1 MKNSDKL
8 SAVNKKRWAT
18 YAVAGVAALVSGADT
33 AESQI
38 THVVVGANWTFGD
51 DFYFALDGNA
61 ALDFYHPGSVALLGV
76 FNNGAQYGNI
86 FGFSAGGYS
95 YASNLASGVNLSTQN
110 ALPGAFATL
119 AYNGGYANSQFV
131 NTSGII
137 GFSFDGG
144 NGTQFGWARL
154 TALGDAPVNSYTIE
168 ESAFADVGT
177 AIAAGQIAAVPE
189 PSSLGLLALGALG
202 VLANRR
208 RKTALAS

>member
-38 THVVVGANWTFGD
+38 THVVVGANWTFDD

-76 FNNGAQYGNI
+76 FNNGARYGNI
-86 FGFSAGGYS
+86 FGFTAGPYS

-110 ALPGAFATL
+110 ALPGTFGTL
-119 AYNGGYANSQFV
+119 AYNGGYTNSQFV

-168 ESAFADVGT
+168 EYAFADVGT
-177 AIAAGQIAAVPE
+177 AIAAGQTAAVPE
-189 PSSLGLLALGALG
+189 PSSLGLLALGAFG